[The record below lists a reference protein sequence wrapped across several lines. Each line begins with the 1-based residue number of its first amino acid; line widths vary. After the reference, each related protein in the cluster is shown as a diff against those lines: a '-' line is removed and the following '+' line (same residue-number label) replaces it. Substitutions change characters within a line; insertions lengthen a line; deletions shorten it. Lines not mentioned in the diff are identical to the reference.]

1 MSSAWWRARRSW
13 LTLRSCARGESSTA
27 RSRTIGVTPFLAL
40 SSSEVFKA
48 QLQGGLRESEEKRI
62 VVDDIDAVTFRVL
75 LKFLY
80 TE

>member
-1 MSSAWWRARRSW
+1 M
-13 LTLRSCARGESSTA
+13 
-27 RSRTIGVTPFLAL
+27 TPFLAL

-62 VVDDIDAVTFRVL
+62 VVDDIDAVTFKAL